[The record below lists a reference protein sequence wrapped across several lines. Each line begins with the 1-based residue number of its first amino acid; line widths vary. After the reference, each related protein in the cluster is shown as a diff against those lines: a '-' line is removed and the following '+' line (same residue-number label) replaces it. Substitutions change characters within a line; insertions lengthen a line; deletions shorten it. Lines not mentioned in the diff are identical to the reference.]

1 MAVNRTELCA
11 WLSDLVSTLVTDA
24 LDAADVA
31 SRLAAA
37 PDLDGQAFAL
47 EMLTLMRVVA
57 ESVSTPAG
65 FDRVKLISF
74 TEAETLSVAEIL
86 AAYGLSISAPRID
99 WISRPQA
106 RAARSRIAAIGET
119 ALGHVSAKGAVAVDL
134 YRYLARLI
142 ELSVLIVSEQAANAV
157 PIVRVETG
165 ISLPSTVLAYQLY
178 GDAGRAEGLV
188 DIARVGTPMLMP
200 IAFEALE
207 S

>member
-1 MAVNRTELCA
+1 MPASKSDLCS
-11 WLSDLVSTLVTDA
+11 WLSDLASTLVTDT
-24 LDAADVA
+24 LDSSDLA

-37 PDLDGQAFAL
+37 PDLAADAFAL
-47 EMLTLMRVVA
+47 EALSLQRIIS
-57 ESVSTPAG
+57 ESVSTPSG
-65 FDRVKLISF
+65 FDQIKLP
-74 TEAETLSVAEIL
+74 TLDDVDTLSAATIL
-86 AAYGLSISAPRID
+86 TAYGLAISAPRVA
-99 WISRPQA
+99 WVSRPQA
-106 RAARSRIAAIGET
+106 RAARTRIAAIGEE
-119 ALGHVSAKGAVAVDL
+119 ALGYVSAKGAIAVDL
-134 YRYLARLI
+134 YGYLRKLI
-142 ELSVLIVSEQAANAV
+142 ELGVLIVSEQAANAV